1 MVGIYFG
8 VSPSKRQEVL
18 TVIPL
23 IELTWEEEKKTV
35 V

>member
-1 MVGIYFG
+1 MVGIYLG

-23 IELTWEEEKKTV
+23 IELTWEEEKKPV